1 MTSSTPPPSAPENPL
16 TGDDVA
22 ELYLLDG
29 PVRDYAWGS
38 TELLAELQGRDP
50 STDPEAELWLGSHPG
65 APSVVEH
72 QGWAV
77 PLDALLAAAPH
88 DTLGDGLAAG
98 IEASGD
104 PQSPQLPFL
113 VKLLAAAAP
122 LSIQAHPTVAQAQR
136 GWDVEND
143 RGTALEAPERC
154 YKDRNHKPEML
165 IALTEFSALCGFRDP
180 RDAAGTFRRLGEL
193 QELSEDVLT
202 AVTEFSQRLDA
213 CDLAGVFTALLDPE
227 GPWADD
233 TDNRTFATRLLT
245 AVRHPDNAELVA
257 TDSAL
262 GTAVEIAA
270 HHPDDPGV
278 LVSMLMNR
286 VNLRPG
292 EAIFLGAGVVHAY
305 LSGLG
310 LETMASSDNVLRGG
324 LTPKH
329 INVTE
334 LQRVVN
340 FTPTTDP
347 RVTPHA
353 REESRAGARV
363 DAFPV
368 PVKDFTVTSVRLSPG
383 AALELRDSG
392 PRILVCTAGRARLNA
407 AAQSL
412 ELAAGRASFVPART
426 GALTLTDQHFDHVPN
441 AEHPTT
447 VFVIGCPGAS
457 ADAASS

>member
-1 MTSSTPPPSAPENPL
+1 MTSLTPPSVH
-16 TGDDVA
+16 GDALA

-38 TELLAELQGRDP
+38 AELLAELQGRDA
-50 STDPEAELWLGSHPG
+50 SGEPEAELWLGSHPG
-65 APSVVEH
+65 APSVVH
-72 QGWAV
+72 HLGDSV
-77 PLDALLAAAPH
+77 PLNTLLAAAPAEA
-88 DTLGDGLAAG
+88 LGDCLAAG
-98 IEASGD
+98 IDASGD
-104 PQSPQLPFL
+104 PHSPQLPFL

-122 LSIQAHPTVAQAQR
+122 LSIQAHPTVTQAKQ
-136 GWDVEND
+136 GWDAENA
-143 RGTALEAPERC
+143 RGTALDSPERC

-165 IALTEFSALCGFRDP
+165 IAITEFSALCGFRDP

-193 QELSEDVLT
+193 QELSADVLT
-202 AVTEFSQRLDA
+202 AVTEFSQRLEA
-213 CDLAGVFTALLDPE
+213 GDLSGVFTALLDPE

-245 AVRHPDNAELVA
+245 ALRHPDNTDLVA
-257 TDSAL
+257 TDASL
-262 GTAVEIAA
+262 NTAVEIAA

-286 VNLRPG
+286 VNLSPG

-334 LQRVVN
+334 LQRVVD

-347 RVTPHA
+347 RVHPA
-353 REESRAGARV
+353 SRGESEDGARV
-363 DAFPV
+363 ETFPV
-368 PVKDFTVTSVRLSPG
+368 PVNDFIVTGIHLAPQSTFHLHD
-383 AALELRDSG
+383 AG
-392 PRILVCTAGRARLNA
+392 PQILVCTAGEVRLEA
-407 AAQSL
+407 SEQSL
-412 ELAAGRASFVPART
+412 DLAPGQAAFAPASTR
-426 GALTLTDQHFDHVPN
+426 ALTLADRSAGSAGSTQKPHN

-447 VFVIGCPGAS
+447 VFVIGCPSAS
-457 ADAASS
+457 R